1 MALVTP
7 TEPVPLEELG
17 RVHFAGIGGAGMS
30 GIARIMLARGVVVS
44 GSDTTADSVALAEL
58 AALGAR
64 IHVGHAAGHLGDAD
78 TLVVSSAIRPS
89 NPELV
94 EANRRGLR
102 VVHRAAALG
111 ALMFGRRVIA
121 VTGTHGKTS
130 TTSMIATVLIET
142 SAAGADPAYA
152 IGGVLAATGV
162 GAADGAGPDF
172 VAEADESDGSFL
184 MYSPDIAVVTNVD
197 ADHLDNYGTEAAY
210 RASFAAFLGRVKP
223 GGLLVTCADDSGTR
237 DLAAQARAL
246 GLRVVSYGE
255 SPDADYR
262 IADVTTSGMETS
274 FRIRAEPGAPTR
286 RRTTGAA
293 GTTGAEPSAGQS
305 HPGPF
310 GKIDLDLHLRVPGHH
325 NALNATAAFAAAVQ
339 LGIEPSRVATALAT
353 FRGAARRLE
362 LKGEARGVR
371 VLDTYAHHPTELA
384 ADLRAARDITIA
396 GGRVIAVFQ
405 PHLFSRTRIFAAEFG
420 AALGLADEAVVL
432 DVYAAR
438 EDPEPGV
445 TGRLVADAV
454 PGGAARYV
462 PDFADVPAVVA
473 AIAQPGD
480 LVLTMG
486 AGDITKMG
494 PLVLDEIAASEA
506 TTP

>member
-30 GIARIMLARGVVVS
+30 GIARIMLARGVEVS

-58 AALGAR
+58 TALGAR
-64 IHVGHAAGHLGDAD
+64 IYVGHAAGHLGDAD
-78 TLVVSSAIRPS
+78 TLVVSSAIRAN

-102 VVHRAAALG
+102 VEHRAAALA

-142 SAAGADPAYA
+142 SEAGADPAYA

-162 GAADGAGPDF
+162 GAADGDGPYF

-237 DLAAQARAL
+237 DLAAHARAL

-255 SPDADYR
+255 SADADYR
-262 IADVTTSGMETS
+262 IAGVTTTGMETS
-274 FRIRAEPGAPTR
+274 FSIC
-286 RRTTGAA
+286 
-293 GTTGAEPSAGQS
+293 AEPSAAGAAGPAGPEPLAGQS
-305 HPGPF
+305 RPGPF
-310 GKIDLDLHLRVPGHH
+310 GKIDLDLQLRVPGHH
-325 NALNATAAFAAAVQ
+325 NALNAAAAFAAAVE
-339 LGIEPSRVATALAT
+339 LGIEPSRVATALASY
-353 FRGAARRLE
+353 RGAARRLE
-362 LKGEARGVR
+362 PKGEARGVR

-384 ADLRAARDITIA
+384 ADLRAARDITTG

-454 PGGAARYV
+454 PGAGARYV

-473 AIAQPGD
+473 ALAEPGD

-494 PLVLDEIAASEA
+494 PLVLDEIAASGA